1 MRMAMPGV
9 SADQFQNSGSSH
21 SDQYQLKVTN
31 TLTRTIADQ
40 LLKEAFSFGSL
51 IPLTP
56 KSFMAKDK
64 KTKELKLD

>member
-31 TLTRTIADQ
+31 TLTRTIANQ
-40 LLKEAFSFGSL
+40 RLKKEFSFGSM

-56 KSFMAKDK
+56 KSFTAEDK
-64 KTKELKLD
+64 KIKELKLN